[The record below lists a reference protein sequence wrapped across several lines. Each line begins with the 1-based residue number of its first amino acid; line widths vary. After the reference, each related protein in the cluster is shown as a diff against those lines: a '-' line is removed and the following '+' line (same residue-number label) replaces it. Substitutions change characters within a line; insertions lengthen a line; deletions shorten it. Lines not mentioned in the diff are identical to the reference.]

1 MHLTRWYPDM
11 FVLVFSISGG
21 VEEGHGSCSN
31 MTWDE
36 AKPKT
41 MIVIARQTLRIAR
54 SHRADLAPA
63 LWKDMPFAPLSSLS
77 EDQGTLRP
85 EV

>member
-1 MHLTRWYPDM
+1 MCWCPDM
-11 FVLVFSISGG
+11 VVVVLSISGG
-21 VEEGHGSCSN
+21 IEEGHGSCSN

-41 MIVIARQTLRIAR
+41 MIVIASQTLRIAR

-63 LWKDMPFAPLSSLS
+63 VWKDMPTSPLSSVS
-77 EDQGTLRP
+77 EDLRL